1 MNLKIMTKGGLVLD
15 ESVYS
20 VTLPCLSGELTALDG
35 HDMLLSELIE
45 GKVRFRK
52 SKDGGESSFQELN
65 IGSGC
70 VEIRGGSILIFTSKV
85 G

>member
-1 MNLKIMTKGGLVLD
+1 MNLKIMTKGRLVLD

-45 GKVRFRK
+45 GRVHFRK
-52 SKDGGESSFQELN
+52 SKDGGESNFQELN

-70 VEIRGGSILIFTSKV
+70 VEIRGGSILIFTSKA